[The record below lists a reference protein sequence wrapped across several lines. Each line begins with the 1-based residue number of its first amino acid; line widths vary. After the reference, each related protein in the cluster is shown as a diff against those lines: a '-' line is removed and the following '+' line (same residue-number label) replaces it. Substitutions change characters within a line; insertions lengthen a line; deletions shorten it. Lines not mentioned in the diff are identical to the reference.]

1 MLRLVRLCPLWGHIA
16 EFFWGGRA
24 GAPTEI
30 VRGLQPRLSRLFF
43 RPWAWTVEASGD
55 NHWMDEHALPQT
67 HAEALQR
74 TGRKK
79 KIPSADVRH
88 GDAFD
93 LFDELPRASVDLI
106 ITSPPYWGHRD
117 YGLPHNWDL
126 FNDIPAVRA
135 IGASTP
141 GYDWYRKNG
150 GLLGLEP
157 YPEWF
162 VSHLAQI
169 LDKGRNCLT
178 DGGSMW
184 INIGDTYFARWAS
197 IRDNGRQGL
206 GSEVRHR
213 RKTPL
218 GGPRQEKSLLLI
230 PARFAIAMQEL
241 GWILRNDVIWH
252 KPNAVP
258 RPEGDRLRS
267 VHEHFFHFVKKP
279 RAGRATYYYDIAHAE
294 PRAGDV
300 VTVNVAP
307 GEGGHSATFPHE
319 LVEPRILTSSPP
331 EGVVL
336 DPFSGTG
343 RALEVAL
350 SHGRSAIG
358 FDAQR
363 TFITLQEKK
372 LNGDKQRARQL
383 R

>member
-1 MLRLVRLCPLWGHIA
+1 MADPY
-16 EFFWGGRA
+16 
-24 GAPTEI
+24 
-30 VRGLQPRLSRLFF
+30 
-43 RPWAWTVEASGD
+43 
-55 NHWMDEHALPQT
+55 NHWMDEHMVAPQSLT
-67 HAEALQR
+67 STRERAR
-74 TGRKK
+74 S
-79 KIPSADVRH
+79 PSVDLRH

-93 LFDELPRASVDLI
+93 LFDTLPKASVDLI

-117 YGLPHNWDL
+117 YGLPHNWDV
-126 FNDIPAVRA
+126 FNDIATVRK
-135 IGASTP
+135 IGPRSP
-141 GYDWYRKNG
+141 GYLWYRDQG

-162 VSHLAQI
+162 VQHLTEV
-169 LDKGRNCLT
+169 LHKGQRCLKAS
-178 DGGSMW
+178 GSMW

-197 IRDNGRQGL
+197 IRQQGRQGL
-206 GSEVRHR
+206 GSEERNR

-218 GGPRQEKSLLLI
+218 GGVRQEKNLLLI
-230 PARFAIAMQEL
+230 PARFAIAMQDL

-279 RAGRATYYYDIAHAE
+279 TAGRPAYYYDIEHAE

-307 GEGGHSATFPHE
+307 GEGGHSATFPHD
-319 LVEPRILTSSPP
+319 LIEPRILTSSPQG
-331 EGVVL
+331 GVVL

-350 SHGRSAIG
+350 EHGRSAIG
-358 FDAQR
+358 FDAQS
-363 TFITLQEKK
+363 TFVQLQQSKF
-372 LNGDKQRARQL
+372 NGNKRRRQQL
-383 R
+383 RQ

>member
-1 MLRLVRLCPLWGHIA
+1 MSAAVVPESW
-16 EFFWGGRA
+16 E
-24 GAPTEI
+24 
-30 VRGLQPRLSRLFF
+30 VRG
-43 RPWAWTVEASGD
+43 
-55 NHWMDEHALPQT
+55 
-67 HAEALQR
+67 
-74 TGRKK
+74 K
-79 KIPSADVRH
+79 PSAVVRH

-93 LFDELPRASVDLI
+93 LFDKLQKSSVDLV

-117 YGLPHNWDL
+117 YGLPHNWDY
-126 FNDIPAVRA
+126 FNDIPTVRK
-135 IGASTP
+135 IGPVSP
-141 GYDWYRKNG
+141 GYQWYREQG

-162 VSHLAQI
+162 VQHLAEI
-169 LDKGRNCLT
+169 LDKAKAGLKPS
-178 DGGSMW
+178 GSMW

-197 IRDNGRQGL
+197 IREQGRQGL
-206 GSEVRHR
+206 GTDERYR

-218 GGPRQEKSLLLI
+218 GGIRAEKNLLSI
-230 PARFAIAMQEL
+230 PARFAIAMQER

-279 RAGRATYYYDIAHAE
+279 SAGRATNYYDIGEAE

-307 GEGGHSATFPHE
+307 GEAGHSATFPHD
-319 LVEPRILTSSPP
+319 LIEPRILTSCPP
-331 EGVVL
+331 GGVVL

-350 SHGRSAIG
+350 EHGRHAIG
-358 FDAQR
+358 FDAQLE
-363 TFITLQEKK
+363 FVQLQKTK
-372 LNGDKQRARQL
+372 LNGNCKRPARKL
-383 R
+383 RQ